1 VPLLMEMLKFGVTA
15 FKAGKQLEGMIDE
28 TADKFREQAKA
39 MEGQQKPPPVEI
51 QKVQI
56 QSQAK
61 IAEMQA
67 SAQVEQQKMQMQMQ
81 VEQAKQEAQAQEN
94 LVKNQLELERHK
106 AEMQNEAELKKHEL
120 DLAANKDLLLAYVD
134 NATKLEAARISAGM
148 DDGSAAYQYN
158 LNQAA
163 ILQDQMGYSNMQN
176 HPLQPVIDNMKN
188 SHDQMSQILAML
200 VDKLSQPK
208 QVVRDENGKIV
219 GVQ

>member
-1 VPLLMEMLKFGVTA
+1 
-15 FKAGKQLEGMIDE
+15 MIDE
-28 TADKFREQAKA
+28 TADKFREQAKK
-39 MEGQQKPPPVEI
+39 MEGQEKPPPLEI

-67 SAQVEQQKMQMQMQ
+67 LAQVEQQKMQMQMQ
-81 VEQAKQEAQAQEN
+81 VEKSKQEAQAQEN
-94 LVKNQLELERHK
+94 LIKNQLELERHK